1 MAFIVIVCLVDMVAN
16 QVTCSPSTRARLYFV
31 RSSSVCRIHISM
43 SAPYFCPPPPISC
56 HGAIFFFCMQIICTC
71 GKDLIKFAYLLA
83 GEVHWGARW
92 FPMQIIASGCRVALK
107 DCWWRADFIGK
118 DKFRPWVQYLKRSLP
133 LAILLKMMVGFS
145 SGQLKDGVEVFHD
158 QLLKRMLVGS
168 GVLISWSVGNEDG
181 QSILANARAYI
192 IIHSDEH

>member
-1 MAFIVIVCLVDMVAN
+1 
-16 QVTCSPSTRARLYFV
+16 
-31 RSSSVCRIHISM
+31 
-43 SAPYFCPPPPISC
+43 
-56 HGAIFFFCMQIICTC
+56 
-71 GKDLIKFAYLLA
+71 
-83 GEVHWGARW
+83 
-92 FPMQIIASGCRVALK
+92 
-107 DCWWRADFIGK
+107 
-118 DKFRPWVQYLKRSLP
+118 
-133 LAILLKMMVGFS
+133 MMVGFS